1 MTSCNQGLSPYHY
14 GGNEV
19 GQWGWT
25 QNPWLSRIQVFLK
38 DVVRSQLLILCTFQC
53 KKSWNWL
60 DRFLWHNI
68 IVEVILKKPS
78 CSGLQKVI
86 WIKPSCRHNIDTLV
100 LFWSKLK
107 SKLYSS
113 NGPFSIKQNVW
124 FKISFYIAIDS
135 QLTHFFSIPDTP
147 IYFNILVF
155 SIPNLVN
162 AKFKLIN

>member
-1 MTSCNQGLSPYHY
+1 MLGIAKSNMNKTFMP
-14 GGNEV
+14 
-19 GQWGWT
+19 
-25 QNPWLSRIQVFLK
+25 
-38 DVVRSQLLILCTFQC
+38 SQ
-53 KKSWNWL
+53 
-60 DRFLWHNI
+60 H
-68 IVEVILKKPS
+68 
-78 CSGLQKVI
+78 
-86 WIKPSCRHNIDTLV
+86 RHIG
-100 LFWSKLK
+100 KLK

-113 NGPFSIKQNVW
+113 NDPFSIKQNVW

>member
-1 MTSCNQGLSPYHY
+1 MGLNAKPLI
-14 GGNEV
+14 E
-19 GQWGWT
+19 
-25 QNPWLSRIQVFLK
+25 QNSSVFER
-38 DVVRSQLLILCTFQC
+38 RSKIAAFDFVHVSVQ
-53 KKSWNWL
+53 KSWNWL

-124 FKISFYIAIDS
+124 FKISFCIAIDS